1 MRKKIIV
8 PISVFIVTLAFL
20 GNALWQPFFD
30 FPQPAQV
37 ECLDMKQG
45 AYAKFQPQPKTIFA
59 FGLNY
64 SKHIQEGMGLYD
76 PEKPLVFFKHLQTL
90 NNNTEVFTPSQQQL
104 MTQFELADPDLTQHI
119 KQNYSQIPP
128 LLDYEVEVGYLLLE
142 DVTKS
147 QLSNPNYVPKLGY
160 FLVNEF
166 TSRTP
171 LILAGTIDRVE
182 AFNIAKGF
190 PGFLTY
196 AEQYWVPNES
206 NTKSGLCVQ
215 LTTTVNGELRQN
227 RNSSDLIRSPK
238 QIISAIAK
246 LYPNI
251 PMLKGDLVL
260 TGTPEG
266 ISLKVP
272 VWKQNLAKIVNP
284 PSTMKFDAFSSLDTS
299 PFLKAGDTVTVRATG
314 LGKIKNTI
322 Q

>member
-1 MRKKIIV
+1 MV
-8 PISVFIVTLAFL
+8 AAAFIA
-20 GNALWQPFFD
+20 NALWQPFFD
-30 FPQPAQV
+30 LPKPAPV
-37 ECLDMKQG
+37 ECLDMERGTYSQ
-45 AYAKFQPQPKTIFA
+45 FQPQPKTIFA

-90 NNNTEVFTPSQQQL
+90 NSNTEVLTPSQQQL
-104 MTQFELADPDLTQHI
+104 MAQFELADPILAEYI
-119 KQNYSQIPP
+119 KHSDQEIPP
-128 LLDYEVEVGYLLLE
+128 LMDYEVEVGYLLLE
-142 DVTKS
+142 DVTKA
-147 QLSNPNYVPKLGY
+147 QLNNPNYVPKLGY

-206 NTKSGLCVQ
+206 NANSGLCVQ

-227 RNSSDLIRSPK
+227 ANSSDLIRSPK
-238 QIISAIAK
+238 QIISAVAK
-246 LYPNI
+246 LYPNT

-284 PSTMKFDAFSSLDTS
+284 PSTMKFDAFASLDS
-299 PFLKAGDTVTVRATG
+299 RAFLKKGDTVTVRATG
-314 LGKIKNTI
+314 LGEIKNTI

>member
-1 MRKKIIV
+1 MV
-8 PISVFIVTLAFL
+8 AAAFIA
-20 GNALWQPFFD
+20 NALWQPFFD
-30 FPQPAQV
+30 LPKPAPV
-37 ECLDMKQG
+37 ECLDMEHG
-45 AYAKFQPQPKTIFA
+45 AYSQFNPKPKTIFA

-64 SKHIQEGMGLYD
+64 SKHIQEGIGLYNPD
-76 PEKPLVFFKHLQTL
+76 KPLVFFKHLQTL
-90 NNNTEVFTPSQQQL
+90 NDNSVVNTPSQQQL
-104 MTQFELADPDLTQHI
+104 MTQFELADPQLAQHI
-119 KQNYSQIPP
+119 KQNHGKIPP

-142 DVTKS
+142 DVTKT
-147 QLSNPNYVPKLGY
+147 QLNNPNYVPKLGY

-171 LILAGTIDRVE
+171 LILSGTIDRVE

-196 AEQYWVPNES
+196 ADQYWVPNQS
-206 NTKSGLCVQ
+206 NTQSGLCVQ
-215 LTTTVNGELRQN
+215 LTTTVNGVLRQN
-227 RNSSDLIRSPK
+227 ANSSDLIRSPK
-238 QIISAIAK
+238 QIISAVAK

-251 PMLKGDLVL
+251 PMLKGDLIL

-284 PSTMKFDAFSSLDTS
+284 PSTMKFDAFADLESSA
-299 PFLKAGDTVTVRATG
+299 FLKAGDTVTVRATG
-314 LGKIKNTI
+314 LGEIKNTI

>member
-1 MRKKIIV
+1 MV
-8 PISVFIVTLAFL
+8 AAAFIA
-20 GNALWQPFFD
+20 NALWQPFFD
-30 FPQPAQV
+30 LPKPAPV
-37 ECLDMKQG
+37 ECLDMERGTYSQ
-45 AYAKFQPQPKTIFA
+45 FQPQPKTIFA

-90 NNNTEVFTPSQQQL
+90 NSNTEVFTPSQQQL
-104 MTQFELADPDLTQHI
+104 MTQFELADPILAEYI
-119 KQNYSQIPP
+119 KHNHQEIPP
-128 LLDYEVEVGYLLLE
+128 LMDYEVEVGYLLLE
-142 DVTKS
+142 DVTKA
-147 QLSNPNYVPKLGY
+147 QLNNPNYVPKLGY

-206 NTKSGLCVQ
+206 NTQSGLCVQ

-227 RNSSDLIRSPK
+227 ANSSDLIRSPK
-238 QIISAIAK
+238 QIISAVAK
-246 LYPNI
+246 LYPST

-284 PSTMKFDAFSSLDTS
+284 PSTMKFDAFASLDS
-299 PFLKAGDTVTVRATG
+299 RAFLKKDDTVTVRADG
-314 LGKIKNTI
+314 LGEIKNTI

>member
-1 MRKKIIV
+1 MLAAA
-8 PISVFIVTLAFL
+8 FI

-30 FPQPAQV
+30 LPKPAPV
-37 ECLDMKQG
+37 ECLDMEHG
-45 AYAKFQPQPKTIFA
+45 AYSQFNPKPKTIFD

-64 SKHIQEGMGLYD
+64 SKHIQEGIGLYNPD
-76 PEKPLVFFKHLQTL
+76 KPLVFFKHLQTL
-90 NNNTEVFTPSQQQL
+90 NDNSVVNTPSQQQL
-104 MTQFELADPDLTQHI
+104 MTQFELADPQLAQHI
-119 KQNYSQIPP
+119 KQNHGKIPP

-142 DVTKS
+142 DVTKT
-147 QLSNPNYVPKLGY
+147 QLNNPNYVPKLGY

-171 LILAGTIDRVE
+171 LILSGTIDRVE

-196 AEQYWVPNES
+196 ADQYWVPNQS
-206 NTKSGLCVQ
+206 NTQSGLCVQ
-215 LTTTVNGELRQN
+215 LTTTVNGVLRQN
-227 RNSSDLIRSPK
+227 ANSSDLIRSPK
-238 QIISAIAK
+238 QIISAVAK

-251 PMLKGDLVL
+251 PMLKGDLIL

-284 PSTMKFDAFSSLDTS
+284 PSTMKFDAFADLESSA
-299 PFLKAGDTVTVRATG
+299 FLKAGDTVTVRATG
-314 LGKIKNTI
+314 LGEIKNTI

>member
-1 MRKKIIV
+1 MRKIIIV
-8 PISVFIVTLAFL
+8 PVIFSMVAAALMA
-20 GNALWQPFFD
+20 NALWQPFFA
-30 FPQPAQV
+30 FPKPAPI
-37 ECLDMKQG
+37 ECLDMERGSYSQ
-45 AYAKFQPQPKTIFA
+45 FQPQPKTIFA

-90 NNNTEVFTPSQQQL
+90 NANMTVNTPSQQQL
-104 MTQFELADPDLTQHI
+104 ITQFELADPTLATHI
-119 KQNYSQIPP
+119 KQNYGKIPA

-142 DVTKS
+142 DIDVTK
-147 QLSNPNYVPKLGY
+147 LDHANYAPKLGY

-166 TSRTP
+166 TSRMP

-196 AEQYWVPNES
+196 GKQVWVPEKSHAN
-206 NTKSGLCVQ
+206 SGLCVQ

-238 QIISAIAK
+238 QIISAVAK

-251 PMLKGDLVL
+251 PMRKGDLVL

-284 PSTMKFDAFSSLDTS
+284 PSTMKFDAFAGMNNKV
-299 PFLKAGDTVTVRATG
+299 FLKKGDTVTVRATG
-314 LGKIKNTI
+314 LGEIKNTI

>member
-1 MRKKIIV
+1 MRKIIIV
-8 PISVFIVTLAFL
+8 PVIFSMVAAALMA
-20 GNALWQPFFD
+20 NALWQPFFA
-30 FPQPAQV
+30 FPKPAPI
-37 ECLDMKQG
+37 ECLDMERGSYSQ
-45 AYAKFQPQPKTIFA
+45 FQPQPKTIFA

-90 NNNTEVFTPSQQQL
+90 NDNTEVSTPSQQQL
-104 MTQFELADPDLTQHI
+104 MTQFELADPELAQHI
-119 KQNYSQIPP
+119 KQNYGQIPP

-142 DVTKS
+142 DIDVTK
-147 QLSNPNYVPKLGY
+147 LGDPNYVPKLGY
-160 FLVNEF
+160 FLINEF

-171 LILAGTIDRVE
+171 LVMAGKIDRIE

-196 AEQYWVPNES
+196 GKQVWVPNES
-206 NTKSGLCVQ
+206 NAKSGLCVQ

-238 QIISAIAK
+238 QIISAVAK

-272 VWKQNLAKIVNP
+272 IWKQNLAKMVNP
-284 PSTMKFDAFSSLDTS
+284 PSTMKFDAFAGMDTT

-314 LGKIKNTI
+314 LGEIKNI
-322 Q
+322 IR